1 MITTLNV
8 NSISS
13 QLKAEEINRYRSK
26 VISLSEVLLLDPGNR
41 SCQALL
47 NMTLKRLERLLKP

>member
-1 MITTLNV
+1 MLNV
-8 NSISS
+8 NIISS